1 MNFQTITKEL
11 RIDWDNVLND
21 NFNPLHLALSI
32 NKNATMAANFR
43 DMYHKL
49 EDAME
54 QIININ
60 FKGFSD
66 SVLSYNMFYSQNQH
80 LLKNLYTC
88 QNITQLQEYDC
99 NLKEITDE
107 FTKSEYFGAKYE
119 ICRKLLDIKIT
130 YEEFELTSETI
141 KKCYQLVKCLDL
153 IDNKEY
159 IKIKGVFEYRKLI
172 YQSYI
177 DLTEQINI
185 EIFDFIFYN
194 KINNSFKCL
203 LILGSLYELETFV
216 KSYFQIYVFN
226 SIETLI
232 VKMYKEDI
240 DLEKLSKQIMNK
252 LDNIIKNYE
261 AIIELTLNNFKLQKT
276 GEDFFGN
283 QNESYKYVVKLE
295 YVLDIIKDELNNF
308 INKYSISTEF
318 SNKFSVENIID
329 TIDYN
334 KIYPSEYNIFK
345 NRCNK
350 SIKKKGILHINNT
363 QYTLIT
369 TPHIEITNFLLKYA
383 ENTMLRIFLNQR
395 IEIEYT
401 KFKLEK
407 NKKKIDYIF
416 DSEIKID
423 PLSKRLSLLNDIYE
437 ILNFQK
443 KSNENSNYHNQLL
456 KYFNK
461 KIKNVF
467 KKIYYELF
475 KADIVIVPQ
484 DKIFIYDGD
493 KNGFIYDDKINFKE
507 SVTSGYLK
515 KINLMA
521 KKSQYQKAIYTLN
534 TLQDLDKLIC
544 SRETSDC
551 YEVFFTTL
559 KRQINYE
566 FFYYFDLYYRE
577 SNLEQSY
584 YIKKIVSIFEL
595 IYNESKNTLL
605 FDELYDNL
613 IYYCKTNLKVFNA
626 KNKDEVIAFL
636 NNLKIFDEIMG
647 EIEFYDSLNPLYSFF
662 NDILEGKSTD
672 EDGKILQAKLR
683 INSR

>member
-1 MNFQTITKEL
+1 M
-11 RIDWDNVLND
+11 
-21 NFNPLHLALSI
+21 
-32 NKNATMAANFR
+32 
-43 DMYHKL
+43 
-49 EDAME
+49 
-54 QIININ
+54 
-60 FKGFSD
+60 
-66 SVLSYNMFYSQNQH
+66 
-80 LLKNLYTC
+80 
-88 QNITQLQEYDC
+88 
-99 NLKEITDE
+99 
-107 FTKSEYFGAKYE
+107 
-119 ICRKLLDIKIT
+119 
-130 YEEFELTSETI
+130 
-141 KKCYQLVKCLDL
+141 

-401 KFKLEK
+401 NFKLEK
-407 NKKKIDYIF
+407 
-416 DSEIKID
+416 
-423 PLSKRLSLLNDIYE
+423 
-437 ILNFQK
+437 
-443 KSNENSNYHNQLL
+443 
-456 KYFNK
+456 
-461 KIKNVF
+461 
-467 KKIYYELF
+467 
-475 KADIVIVPQ
+475 
-484 DKIFIYDGD
+484 
-493 KNGFIYDDKINFKE
+493 
-507 SVTSGYLK
+507 
-515 KINLMA
+515 
-521 KKSQYQKAIYTLN
+521 
-534 TLQDLDKLIC
+534 
-544 SRETSDC
+544 
-551 YEVFFTTL
+551 
-559 KRQINYE
+559 
-566 FFYYFDLYYRE
+566 
-577 SNLEQSY
+577 
-584 YIKKIVSIFEL
+584 IKK
-595 IYNESKNTLL
+595 
-605 FDELYDNL
+605 
-613 IYYCKTNLKVFNA
+613 
-626 KNKDEVIAFL
+626 
-636 NNLKIFDEIMG
+636 
-647 EIEFYDSLNPLYSFF
+647 
-662 NDILEGKSTD
+662 
-672 EDGKILQAKLR
+672 
-683 INSR
+683 